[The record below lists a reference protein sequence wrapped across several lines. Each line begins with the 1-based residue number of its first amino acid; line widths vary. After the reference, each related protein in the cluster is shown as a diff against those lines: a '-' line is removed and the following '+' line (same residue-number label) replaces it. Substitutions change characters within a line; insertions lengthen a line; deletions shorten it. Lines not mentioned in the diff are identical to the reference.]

1 MKTKLPKISN
11 SILDS
16 LYKLKIIISEHFG
29 SRLKYFILYGSYA
42 RGDYNKRSDI
52 DLLVVLDDI
61 KSEME
66 EIDILADLKT
76 DILLNSS
83 IYISTNPTSLKKFE
97 NSNFGFYQNI
107 RKEGV
112 II

>member
-1 MKTKLPKISN
+1 MKTELPKISK
-11 SILDS
+11 SILDR
-16 LYKLKIIISEHFG
+16 LNRLKFIVSEHFG

-42 RGDYNKRSDI
+42 RGDYNKNSDI

-61 KSEME
+61 QSEME

-76 DILLNSS
+76 DILLNSD
-83 IYISTNPTSLKKFE
+83 IYISTNPTSLKKLK
-97 NSNFGFYQNI
+97 NSNLVFYRNI
-107 RKEGV
+107 RNEGV